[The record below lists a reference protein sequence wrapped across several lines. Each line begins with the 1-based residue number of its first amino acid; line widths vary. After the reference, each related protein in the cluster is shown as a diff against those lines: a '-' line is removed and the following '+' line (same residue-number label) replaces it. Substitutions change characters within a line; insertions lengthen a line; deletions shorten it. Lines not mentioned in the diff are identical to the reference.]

1 MENLT
6 FPAVEIMHSVV
17 KLAVALISVGI
28 LGILLFVLLTAV
40 RFLAASGGQK

>member
-6 FPAVEIMHSVV
+6 NPSIEIMGSVV
-17 KLAVALISVGI
+17 KLAVGCIGVGI
-28 LGILLFVLLTAV
+28 LGILLFVLLTAI

>member
-1 MENLT
+1 MDNLT
-6 FPAVEIMHSVV
+6 SPSIEIMGSVV
-17 KLAVALISVGI
+17 KLAGGCIGVGI